1 MMGKELSGKLSC
13 MEQVLLIT
21 LVQEDK
27 NFASW
32 EFLKKKK
39 NVSEL
44 LKNPLTFPGLFL
56 QEPLF

>member
-27 NFASW
+27 TLLLGSFI
-32 EFLKKKK
+32 FLK
-39 NVSEL
+39 NVSEP